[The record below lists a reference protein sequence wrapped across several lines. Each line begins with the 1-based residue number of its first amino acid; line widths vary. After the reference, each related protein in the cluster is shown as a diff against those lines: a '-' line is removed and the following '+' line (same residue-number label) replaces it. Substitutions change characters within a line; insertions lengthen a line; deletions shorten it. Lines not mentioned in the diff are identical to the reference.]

1 LWQIHATKK
10 ERDGQVESVSTGD
23 IVCAIGPRHG
33 VTGDTFC
40 DSRQPIVLPSIRFAE
55 AVLSMAIEPETN
67 AERKKLSTTLE
78 MLKRQ
83 DPTFHAAENDETGQ
97 TLISGM
103 GELHLEVIKHR
114 LLREFNLNVKIDN
127 PRVSYRETIERPAE
141 VVGECHRQL
150 AGKQLFARLTV
161 RFQPWAGEGK
171 GVRVTSTC
179 PVEQVPPALLTAAQE
194 ELKLCSEG
202 GGAIGSF
209 PLAGLQ
215 ATITHGEA
223 HADNSDD
230 VAFRIAAADAF
241 EKGLRA
247 GGPVLLEPVMKLDIT
262 APEEFVGDIMGDLNR
277 RRAIIHKTENR
288 GAAVSI
294 VAHAPL
300 RELFGYANAIR
311 SLSQGRAGCSMEPM
325 GYAPAPPE
333 VARQYAL

>member
-1 LWQIHATKK
+1 
-10 ERDGQVESVSTGD
+10 
-23 IVCAIGPRHG
+23 
-33 VTGDTFC
+33 
-40 DSRQPIVLPSIRFAE
+40 
-55 AVLSMAIEPETN
+55 M
-67 AERKKLSTTLE
+67 
-78 MLKRQ
+78 
-83 DPTFHAAENDETGQ
+83 
-97 TLISGM
+97 
-103 GELHLEVIKHR
+103 
-114 LLREFNLNVKIDN
+114 
-127 PRVSYRETIERPAE
+127 
-141 VVGECHRQL
+141 
-150 AGKQLFARLTV
+150 AGKQLFARITV

-171 GVRVTSTC
+171 GVRVTSSC
-179 PVEQVPPALLTAAQE
+179 PAEQVPPALLTAAQE

-215 ATITHGEA
+215 VTITHGEA

-262 APEEFVGDIMGDLNR
+262 APEEFVGDIMGDLNK

-288 GAAVSI
+288 GTAVSI

-311 SLSQGRAGCSMEPM
+311 SLSQGRAGCSMEPK
-325 GYAPAPPE
+325 GYAPAPAE